1 MPYFTK
7 TLRDDD
13 LPIDILLLAVKSRDF
28 LSCFSLQD
36 QLLKIYKSELGHV
49 YFGNMGDAKDQEKV
63 KLALL
68 NCSIGATTPGGLF
81 DSGNAVIVLRP
92 KAVFSM
98 GTCRSLSLDKVRMED
113 VISSKLNN
121 FTGIQN
127 SCQPT
132 S

>member
-1 MPYFTK
+1 
-7 TLRDDD
+7 
-13 LPIDILLLAVKSRDF
+13 
-28 LSCFSLQD
+28 
-36 QLLKIYKSELGHV
+36 
-49 YFGNMGDAKDQEKV
+49 MGDAKDQEKV

-68 NCSIGATTPGGLF
+68 NCSIGATTPGGSLT
-81 DSGNAVIVLRP
+81 VVTVLRP